1 MNCTCELRN
10 KGNLSEFRRTVKER
24 EIDAHSVNLP
34 RARTMQENA
43 ATGSEAIV
51 VDRDRHAVY
60 PEWVYPYSA
69 GILGG
74 LIGGLGVAGVGLG
87 YGVYSGNLWL
97 PVNVVAAAILRNL
110 QSQSAE
116 VLARFDPAA
125 LIIGLLIH
133 ALMSI
138 SLGLMF
144 AFILPALPGRP
155 LYWGPVIGPLLW
167 VGGYVAALPLL
178 NPIMVRN
185 LEINSFTIANILF
198 GILLGWWMDR
208 TPMVHVDR

>member
-1 MNCTCELRN
+1 
-10 KGNLSEFRRTVKER
+10 
-24 EIDAHSVNLP
+24 
-34 RARTMQENA
+34 MQENA
-43 ATGSEAIV
+43 VTDSDGIMI
-51 VDRDRHAVY
+51 DRQQHTVY

-74 LIGGLGVAGVGLG
+74 LIGGLGVAVIGLG
-87 YGVYSGNLWL
+87 YGVFSGNVWL

-110 QSQSAE
+110 QTQSP
-116 VLARFDPAA
+116 VDLGRFDPAA
-125 LIIGLLIH
+125 IMVGLLVH

-138 SLGLMF
+138 TLGLMF

-167 VGGYVAALPLL
+167 VGAYVAALPLL
-178 NPIMVRN
+178 NPVMVRN
-185 LEINSFTIANILF
+185 LEIISFTLANIMF
-198 GILLGWWMDR
+198 GILLGWWIDR